1 MLLRFLHLY
10 RAIKSSIDISD
21 NIKNKDQL
29 LFSDND
35 LLFLKNC
42 LDIFKIFVKASTIL
56 QADKY
61 PTISYI
67 YPYIYQIRTRLEEK
81 FRETNLVSLLFIYL
95 FIYLLIFLIEY

>member
-1 MLLRFLHLY
+1 MILRFLHLY
-10 RAIKSSIDISD
+10 KAIKSSIDIST

-29 LFSDND
+29 SFSDND

-67 YPYIYQIRTRLEEK
+67 YLYIYQIRNRLEEK
-81 FRETNLVSLLFIYL
+81 NQENNLVS
-95 FIYLLIFLIEY
+95 IFF